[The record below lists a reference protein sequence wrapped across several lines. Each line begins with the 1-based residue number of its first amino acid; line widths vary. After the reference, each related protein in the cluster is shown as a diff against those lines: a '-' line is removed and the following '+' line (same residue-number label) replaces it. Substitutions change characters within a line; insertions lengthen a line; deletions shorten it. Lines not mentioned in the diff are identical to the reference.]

1 MRNRARFY
9 RADDF
14 SRARLR
20 FGKAPRLSPVTM
32 SATIA
37 ASLLILILAGL
48 LLRAA
53 IGDMRT
59 FNISNELNF
68 GIAALAP
75 LYWSATDMSAWP
87 DVVLT
92 IAAALLVFALLA
104 GAFYLGMMGGGDV
117 KMAPAVLLWFPAP
130 QALDFLLVMSVAGGI
145 VTLIA
150 VARHRILRREGRPEV
165 PYGVAISAAG
175 LWSIAE
181 PYLNQFNR

>member
-1 MRNRARFY
+1 
-9 RADDF
+9 
-14 SRARLR
+14 
-20 FGKAPRLSPVTM
+20 M

-37 ASLLILILAGL
+37 ASLLLLILAGL

-59 FNISNELNF
+59 FNISNELNL

-75 LYWSATDMSAWP
+75 FYWSATDMPAWP
-87 DVVLT
+87 DVALT
-92 IAAALLVFALLA
+92 VAVALFVFVLLA

-117 KMAPAVLLWFPAP
+117 KMAPAVLLWFPAS

-150 VARHRILRREGRPEV
+150 VARHRMLRREGRPEV